1 MLEIILKGIIIGI
14 LVSAP
19 MGPIGILCVQRTL
32 NRGRWHGFVTGLGA
46 ALSDLLYA
54 SVTLLGVS
62 LITDFL
68 EKNEV
73 LLQVIGSAVLMVFGY
88 AVYRTNPLKSLKP
101 NEPEPETRY
110 TKDFISSFFLTASNV
125 IIIIVFITLYA
136 RFSFNPADEGL
147 LGHIVS
153 IAAIVSGA
161 VAWWFF
167 ITAFVS
173 YLRKHFNRR
182 GLVLL
187 NRIIGIVLIVIGIV
201 GVITGFLTVY

>member
-1 MLEIILKGIIIGI
+1 MLEIVLKGIIIGV

-19 MGPIGILCVQRTL
+19 MGPTGILCVQRTL

-46 ALSDLLYA
+46 TLSDVLYA
-54 SVTLLGVS
+54 SITLLGVS

-73 LLQVIGSAVLMVFGY
+73 LLQVAGSAVLIVFGY

-101 NEPEPETRY
+101 NEPLPETRY

-125 IIIIVFITLYA
+125 IIIFVFFTLYA
-136 RFSFNPADEGL
+136 RFSVNPSDGGL
-147 LGHIVS
+147 WGHIVS
-153 IAAIVSGA
+153 IAAIASGA

-173 YLRKHFNRR
+173 YLRKHFNRK

-187 NRIIGIVLIVIGIV
+187 NRIIGIVLIAIGIV
-201 GVITGFLTVY
+201 GVVTGFLAVY